1 MRPRL
6 GLAWPRLARLCLAL
20 LCLLAQPSRL
30 LAYDASSLAADSAA
44 FLDAEARMH
53 RDLSGAAAALRSSVP
68 LLSPGEGPALSADI
82 SLGKL
87 LAPGYA
93 YRQSLPS
100 QGPFASLADSAE
112 AASALE
118 ASVGGALA
126 LAGGPSLN
134 LNASYLP
141 PMGTGGAE
149 SSLLR
154 IGASASWRL
163 LSERFYSLGLLAGGG
178 LSYVRGTETRSIATS
193 FTDASTPAA
202 LSGRL
207 DSEWNNALLDL
218 ELLVHKTFFVVNFY
232 TRARLSLVLGS
243 STATLRGITVD
254 GAAVPSSS
262 PEYSSTLT
270 DPALS
275 LVLSGGME
283 LVLGEL
289 KLAAEAGRDWLTGA
303 LYGSAALRF
312 GM

>member
-6 GLAWPRLARLCLAL
+6 GLALLVLLAL
-20 LCLLAQPSRL
+20 PSSLR
-30 LAYDASSLAADSAA
+30 AYDASSLAADSAT

-53 RDLSGAAAALRSSVP
+53 RDLSGAAAALRSSAP
-68 LLSPGEGPALSADI
+68 LLSPGEGPALSADL

-87 LAPGYA
+87 VAPGYA
-93 YRQSLPS
+93 YRQSLSGP
-100 QGPFASLADSAE
+100 GPFASLADSPE

-118 ASVGGALA
+118 ASIGGAFA
-126 LAGGPSLN
+126 FAGGPSLN

-141 PMGTGGAE
+141 PMAMGGAE

-178 LSYVRGTETRSIATS
+178 LSYVRGTESRSIATS

-202 LSGRL
+202 FSGRL
-207 DSEWNNALLDL
+207 DSEWNNALFDL

-232 TRARLSLVLGS
+232 TRARLSLIMGS
-243 STATLRGITVD
+243 STASLREASVSVA
-254 GAAVPSSS
+254 GAPVSGVLPQ
-262 PEYSSTLT
+262 YSSTLT

-289 KLAAEAGRDWLTGA
+289 KLAAEAGRDWLSGA